1 MSGPR
6 WDPDS
11 GRWVLGDESSPV
23 ARRGRRRS
31 VEVMDR
37 SGGDVERPARDLS
50 PEDLVAGI
58 VFPPAGEPGGRSVGT
73 RGRPG
78 SMTERDDLARRGAGR
93 IDHGSRR
100 GRRRAPESA
109 GPGAPSSDRTPGGS
123 PTEEPYP
130 EDPYP
135 EDPYAEGARQSAT
148 VRPRPHPVRRP
159 PAVVSPP
166 GHDHSGRPRH
176 GGRRRAEDRD
186 GSRYGLGGFA
196 TAGPGDD
203 PDPWDGPE
211 TGPVPDLR
219 AARPRR
225 VDRAP
230 ETAWD
235 ARGLP
240 LVEARPADPHDL
252 GYDPRDLDLDLD
264 TDLDRGADL
273 DTDADDIGVEPD
285 DRPEDPP
292 RRGRRRAVRAEPRR
306 RRWPWVVGVAA
317 AAAAAVPIGFAV
329 FGGTGDQTPAAW
341 REGSVAFGAS
351 TGGGQPGV
359 VPAADTPEADTAPH
373 GAPAPAA
380 AGGAPGEVTFE
391 VNGSGTSRM
400 ITFGGGSSVGQASE
414 VPLPWRRAV
423 TASDEP
429 AEYSVI
435 ASGGDGEI
443 SCRILVDGAVISEET
458 AGSGYSAV
466 SCVARH

>member
-37 SGGDVERPARDLS
+37 SDGDVALPARDLS

-58 VFPPAGEPGGRSVGT
+58 VFPAVREPGRRSAGT
-73 RGRPG
+73 RDHPRP
-78 SMTERDDLARRGAGR
+78 MTERDDLARRGAGR

-109 GPGAPSSDRTPGGS
+109 GPGAPSSDRAPGGS
-123 PTEEPYP
+123 PA
-130 EDPYP
+130 
-135 EDPYAEGARQSAT
+135 EDPYAEDPYAGDPYAEDPYAGGARPTGT

-159 PAVVSPP
+159 PTVASPP
-166 GHDHSGRPRH
+166 GHGHSGRARH
-176 GGRRRAEDRD
+176 GGRRRAEDRA

-196 TAGPGDD
+196 AAGPGDD
-203 PDPWDGPE
+203 LDPWDGPGTG
-211 TGPVPDLR
+211 TGPDLG
-219 AARPRR
+219 AARSRP

-230 ETAWD
+230 ETTWD

-264 TDLDRGADL
+264 LGT
-273 DTDADDIGVEPD
+273 DTDTDDIGVGPG

-317 AAAAAVPIGFAV
+317 AAAAVVPIGFAV
-329 FGGTGDQTPAAW
+329 FGGTGDETPAAW
-341 REGSVAFGAS
+341 REGSVAFGRS
-351 TGGGQPGV
+351 SGGGQPGV
-359 VPAADTPEADTAPH
+359 VPAADTPVADIAPN
-373 GAPAPAA
+373 GAPAPDAA
-380 AGGAPGEVTFE
+380 AGASGEVTFE
-391 VNGSGTSRM
+391 ANGSGTSRM

-423 TASDEP
+423 PASDEP
-429 AEYSVI
+429 AEYSVT

-443 SCRILVDGAVISEET
+443 SCRILADGAVLSEET

-466 SCVARH
+466 SCVGRR

>member
-23 ARRGRRRS
+23 AHRGRRRS

-37 SGGDVERPARDLS
+37 SDGDVALPARDLS

-58 VFPPAGEPGGRSVGT
+58 VFPAAGEPGGRSVGT

-93 IDHGSRR
+93 IDHGSRC

-123 PTEEPYP
+123 PAEEPYA
-130 EDPYP
+130 
-135 EDPYAEGARQSAT
+135 EDPYAEGARPSAT
-148 VRPRPHPVRRP
+148 VRPRPHPVRRA

-176 GGRRRAEDRD
+176 GGRRRAEDRH

-196 TAGPGDD
+196 TGPGDD

-211 TGPVPDLR
+211 TGPGPDLR
-219 AARPRR
+219 AARSRP
-225 VDRAP
+225 VDRVP

-252 GYDPRDLDLDLD
+252 GYDPRDLDRGVDTDTHLDADTHLD
-264 TDLDRGADL
+264 TD
-273 DTDADDIGVEPD
+273 TDDIGVEPG

-317 AAAAAVPIGFAV
+317 AAAAVVPIGFAV
-329 FGGTGDQTPAAW
+329 FGGTGDETPAAW
-341 REGSVAFGAS
+341 REGPVAFGRS
-351 TGGGQPGV
+351 SGGGQPGV
-359 VPAADTPEADTAPH
+359 VPAADTPVADIAPN
-373 GAPAPAA
+373 GAPAPDAA
-380 AGGAPGEVTFE
+380 AGAAGEVTFE
-391 VNGSGTSRM
+391 VNGSGTLRM

-423 TASDEP
+423 PASDEP
-429 AEYSVI
+429 AEYSVT

-443 SCRILVDGAVISEET
+443 SCRILADGAVISEET

-466 SCVARH
+466 SCVGRR